1 MTIPAPTDRRDAPHI
16 AGPPRTRE
24 VPAAGPES
32 ASGPESVTRVAEPVG
47 WVRRLGRQLWVY
59 RRNTVLAFG
68 GALLATL
75 VTAAVPL
82 VERQVIDNVV
92 VTHRHSLTP
101 YLIMLLASGVVIFGA
116 AFLRRF
122 YGGKLSLDVQYDLRD
137 AVFGTIE
144 RLDGARQDALST
156 GQVVSRAISDV
167 TVIQGLLSYLPMVS
181 GNLVL
186 FIVSLVAM
194 AWLSPVLTLIA
205 LAMGPALFLL
215 GARARHTVFP
225 ATWAA
230 QQQAGEVAGAVEE
243 AVAGVRVVKGFGQEP
258 RELDRVSAHAR
269 VLFALR
275 MRAVRI
281 TSRFG
286 AAMQAV
292 PALGQVAVLALGG
305 WLALTDRITL
315 GTFLAFSTYLGAL
328 IGPTRTLAGLLTV
341 GQQARASTVRI
352 FEIIDSRSTITDPPD
367 AVTLDSARGLVEL
380 DGVTFGYQPDRP
392 VLRDVSL
399 RIEPGETVALVG
411 TSGSGKSTISQLL
424 PRFYDPQ
431 AGAVRLDGHD
441 VRTLTLRSLRAQLGM
456 VFEDSF
462 LYSDTVRAN
471 IGYGRP
477 DATEDQVVAAARAAQ
492 ADGFIRDLPDG
503 YDTVVGEQGLTLSGG
518 QRQRVALARALLSD
532 PTVLILDDATS
543 AVDAGIEA
551 RIHATLAEVMRG
563 RTTLL
568 IAHRRSTL
576 HLADRIAVLD
586 AGRIVDLGTEDELAV
601 RSPLFRALLAGPG
614 DTLADQTPPDPAGTA
629 SRTDAAGT
637 AAAVPQAAVPQ
648 AAVPQAAVTQAEVAG
663 SAASEA
669 AVPGPAV
676 GSGLVVPAV
685 LGSRIGGQGSAAGG
699 HRNGAVAAGTG
710 GGRGFGGGSG
720 GVGGGARAFGGPGG
734 RAIGGG
740 GAFGDVPATPELLA
754 KVDALPPAEDDPSVD
769 QAAAAAPDPGF
780 TLGRLLAWVRVPLVV
795 GLLLVALDAVAGL
808 ALPALVRHAV
818 DAGVTNHARGVLFG
832 TAGIA
837 LAITLADWV
846 TQVYQTRVTGR
857 MGERL
862 LYVLRV
868 KTFAHLQ
875 RLGLDYYERELA
887 GRIMTRMTTDVD
899 ALSTF
904 LQTGLTTAIVSLL
917 SFFGVLIAL
926 LILDAELALVV
937 VAVLPVLIVATVIFR
952 RRSSIAYTEAR
963 ERVSAVNASLQENL
977 TGLRVAQAFGRE
989 EVNQERFRALAD
1001 SYRRSRM
1008 RAQQMIAF
1016 YFPGVEFLSR
1026 IAGALV
1032 LGIGAHLAVH
1042 GDLSAGAL
1050 LAFLLY
1056 VNLFFS
1062 PVQQLSQVFDGYQQA
1077 MVGLRRLSD
1086 LLRTPTSTP
1095 PAERPRAVGR
1105 LTGEVVLDD
1114 VTFAYTVAA
1123 RPGAG
1128 GPAGG
1133 TRTAGNAVD
1142 GVSLRIAPGETVAFV
1157 GETGAGKSTMLKLIA
1172 RYYDVTSGAVRI
1184 DGVDVRE
1191 FDLSAFRRRL
1201 GVVPQ
1206 EPFVFS
1212 GTVRDAIAYARPD
1225 ASDEQV
1231 RAAAHAVGAEAFIEA
1246 LPDGYDQAVG
1256 ERGRGLSAGQRQLLA
1271 LARAE
1276 LADPDILL
1284 FDEAT
1289 AALDLATEAAVTA
1302 AAEAVTT
1309 RRTTIVIA
1317 HRLTTA
1323 ARADRVVV
1331 MADGR
1336 IAEQGTH
1343 AELVR
1348 AGGAY
1353 ARLWAAFTAGAD
1365 PTAAPG
1371 TDAIPD
1377 TDAISDTDA
1386 IPDTGAM
1393 PDTGAVPAPPDA
1405 EHSAVS

>member
-1 MTIPAPTDRRDAPHI
+1 AGGGRR
-16 AGPPRTRE
+16 
-24 VPAAGPES
+24 
-32 ASGPESVTRVAEPVG
+32 
-47 WVRRLGRQLWVY
+47 
-59 RRNTVLAFG
+59 
-68 GALLATL
+68 
-75 VTAAVPL
+75 
-82 VERQVIDNVV
+82 ID
-92 VTHRHSLTP
+92 
-101 YLIMLLASGVVIFGA
+101 
-116 AFLRRF
+116 
-122 YGGKLSLDVQYDLRD
+122 
-137 AVFGTIE
+137 
-144 RLDGARQDALST
+144 
-156 GQVVSRAISDV
+156 
-167 TVIQGLLSYLPMVS
+167 
-181 GNLVL
+181 
-186 FIVSLVAM
+186 
-194 AWLSPVLTLIA
+194 
-205 LAMGPALFLL
+205 
-215 GARARHTVFP
+215 
-225 ATWAA
+225 
-230 QQQAGEVAGAVEE
+230 
-243 AVAGVRVVKGFGQEP
+243 
-258 RELDRVSAHAR
+258 
-269 VLFALR
+269 
-275 MRAVRI
+275 
-281 TSRFG
+281 
-286 AAMQAV
+286 
-292 PALGQVAVLALGG
+292 
-305 WLALTDRITL
+305 
-315 GTFLAFSTYLGAL
+315 
-328 IGPTRTLAGLLTV
+328 
-341 GQQARASTVRI
+341 
-352 FEIIDSRSTITDPPD
+352 
-367 AVTLDSARGLVEL
+367 
-380 DGVTFGYQPDRP
+380 
-392 VLRDVSL
+392 
-399 RIEPGETVALVG
+399 
-411 TSGSGKSTISQLL
+411 
-424 PRFYDPQ
+424 
-431 AGAVRLDGHD
+431 
-441 VRTLTLRSLRAQLGM
+441 
-456 VFEDSF
+456 
-462 LYSDTVRAN
+462 
-471 IGYGRP
+471 
-477 DATEDQVVAAARAAQ
+477 VAA
-492 ADGFIRDLPDG
+492 
-503 YDTVVGEQGLTLSGG
+503 
-518 QRQRVALARALLSD
+518 
-532 PTVLILDDATS
+532 
-543 AVDAGIEA
+543 
-551 RIHATLAEVMRG
+551 
-563 RTTLL
+563 
-568 IAHRRSTL
+568 
-576 HLADRIAVLD
+576 
-586 AGRIVDLGTEDELAV
+586 
-601 RSPLFRALLAGPG
+601 
-614 DTLADQTPPDPAGTA
+614 
-629 SRTDAAGT
+629 
-637 AAAVPQAAVPQ
+637 
-648 AAVPQAAVTQAEVAG
+648 
-663 SAASEA
+663 
-669 AVPGPAV
+669 
-676 GSGLVVPAV
+676 
-685 LGSRIGGQGSAAGG
+685 
-699 HRNGAVAAGTG
+699 AAGTG
-710 GGRGFGGGSG
+710 GGRGLGGGRG
-720 GVGGGARAFGGPGG
+720 GIGGGARAFGGPGG

-754 KVDALPPAEDDPSVD
+754 KVDGLPPAEDDPTVN
-769 QAAAAAPDPGF
+769 QAAAAAPDPDF

-818 DAGVTNHARGVLFG
+818 DAGVTNQSRAVLFG

-937 VAVLPVLIVATVIFR
+937 VAVLPALIVATVIFR
-952 RRSSIAYTEAR
+952 RRSSAAYTEAR

-989 EVNQERFRALAD
+989 DVNQERFRALAD

-1008 RAQQMIAF
+1008 RAQQMIAI

-1042 GDLSAGAL
+1042 GHLSAGAL

-1095 PAERPRAVGR
+1095 AAEHPRAVDR

-1123 RPGAG
+1123 RPGTP
-1128 GPAGG
+1128 GPATTS

-1142 GVSLRIAPGETVAFV
+1142 GISLRIAPGETVAFV
-1157 GETGAGKSTMLKLIA
+1157 GETGAGKSTVLKLIA
-1172 RYYDVTSGAVRI
+1172 RYYDVTGGAVRI

-1212 GTVRDAIAYARPD
+1212 GSIRDAIAYARPD

-1231 RAAAHAVGAEAFIEA
+1231 RAAARAVGAEAFIEA

-1302 AAEAVTT
+1302 AAQAVTT

-1331 MADGR
+1331 MAGGR

-1353 ARLWAAFTAGAD
+1353 ARLWAAFTATAD
-1365 PTAAPG
+1365 PTTA
-1371 TDAIPD
+1371 D
-1377 TDAISDTDA
+1377 
-1386 IPDTGAM
+1386 
-1393 PDTGAVPAPPDA
+1393 
-1405 EHSAVS
+1405 

>member
-1 MTIPAPTDRRDAPHI
+1 MPQASQLTPGVSDVSGFGADAGAPVQQAPPEAERDR
-16 AGPPRTRE
+16 
-24 VPAAGPES
+24 
-32 ASGPESVTRVAEPVG
+32 G
-47 WVRRLGRQLWVY
+47 WVRRLLGAVLVY
-59 RRNTVLAFG
+59 RRNAMLAFG
-68 GALLATL
+68 SALLGTL

-82 VERQVIDNVV
+82 VERSVIDNVV
-92 VTHRHSLTP
+92 ITHRHALAP
-101 YLIMLLASGVVIFGA
+101 YLAVLLASGVLIFGFA
-116 AFLRRF
+116 YVRRF
-122 YGGKLSLDVQYDLRD
+122 VGGKLSLDVQYDLRD
-137 AVFGTIE
+137 AVFATIE
-144 RLDGARQDALST
+144 RLDGNRQDQLST

-167 TVIQGLLSYLPMVS
+167 TAIQGLLSYLPMVT
-181 GNLVL
+181 GNVVL
-186 FIVSLVAM
+186 FFASMAAM
-194 AWLSPVLTLIA
+194 AWLSPLLTLIA
-205 LAMGPALFLL
+205 VAMGPVLYFLGL
-215 GARARHTVFP
+215 RARHTVFP

-243 AVAGVRVVKGFGQEP
+243 AVAGVRVVKGFGQES
-258 RELDRVSAHAR
+258 RELDRLATHAR
-269 VLFALR
+269 LLFALR

-292 PALGQVAVLALGG
+292 PALGQVAVLAFGG

-341 GQQARASTVRI
+341 GQQAKASTVRI
-352 FEIIDSRSTITDPPD
+352 FEIIDSRPTISDAPD
-367 AVTLDSARGLVEL
+367 AHTLGAARGLVEL
-380 DGVTFGYQPDRP
+380 DDVTFGYQSQRP
-392 VLRDVSL
+392 VLRGVSL
-399 RIEPGETVALVG
+399 RVEPGETLALVG

-424 PRFYDPQ
+424 ARFYDPQ
-431 AGAVRLDGHD
+431 GGTVRLDGHD
-441 VRTLTLRSLRAQLGM
+441 VRTLTLASLRAQLGM

-471 IGYGRP
+471 ISYGRP
-477 DATEDQVVAAARAAQ
+477 DATDDQIFAAARAAQ
-492 ADGFIRDLPDG
+492 ADGFVRALPDG

-518 QRQRVALARALLSD
+518 QRQRVALARALLTD
-532 PTVLILDDATS
+532 PRVLILDDATS
-543 AVDAGIEA
+543 AVDARIEA
-551 RIHATLAEVMRG
+551 EIHAALAEAMRG
-563 RTTLL
+563 RTTIL

-586 AGRIVDLGTEDELAV
+586 AGRVVDQGTEAELAA
-601 RSPLFRALLAGPG
+601 RCPLFRRLLAGPG
-614 DTLADQTPPDPAGTA
+614 DNLAAEEPAPEPPAIPAPAPAPVIPAG
-629 SRTDAAGT
+629 RRY
-637 AAAVPQAAVPQ
+637 
-648 AAVPQAAVTQAEVAG
+648 G
-663 SAASEA
+663 SVS
-669 AVPGPAV
+669 
-676 GSGLVVPAV
+676 GSD
-685 LGSRIGGQGSAAGG
+685 
-699 HRNGAVAAGTG
+699 
-710 GGRGFGGGSG
+710 GGRGGFGGR
-720 GVGGGARAFGGPGG
+720 GGGGIGGGQAFRGPAGRAF
-734 RAIGGG
+734 GGG
-740 GAFGDVPATPELLA
+740 GAFGDVPATPDLLA
-754 KVDALPPAEDDPSVD
+754 KVDALPPATEDPGID

-780 TLGRLLAWVRVPLVV
+780 TLRRLLAWVRIPLVV

-808 ALPALVRHAV
+808 AVPALVRHAV
-818 DAGVTNHARGVLFG
+818 DDGVSTGARDVLFA

-837 LAITLADWV
+837 LAVTLADWV
-846 TQVYQTRVTGR
+846 IQIWQTRVTGR

-868 KTFAHLQ
+868 KTFAQLQ

-917 SFFGVLIAL
+917 SFFGVLVAL

-937 VAVLPVLIVATVIFR
+937 VAVLPILIVATIVFR
-952 RRSSIAYTEAR
+952 RHSSAAYTESR

-989 EVNQERFRALAD
+989 QVNQERFRELSDA
-1001 SYRRSRM
+1001 YRRSRT
-1008 RAQQMIAF
+1008 RAQRMIAI

-1026 IAGALV
+1026 IALALV
-1032 LGIGAHLAVH
+1032 LGVGAHLVDH
-1042 GDLSAGAL
+1042 GTLTAGGL
-1050 LAFLLY
+1050 LAFMLY

-1095 PAERPRAVGR
+1095 PAEHPRAVGR
-1105 LTGEVVLDD
+1105 LTGDIVLDD
-1114 VTFAYTVAA
+1114 VTFGYTVAGMA
-1123 RPGAG
+1123 AK
-1128 GPAGG
+1128 
-1133 TRTAGNAVD
+1133 TRAVD

-1157 GETGAGKSTMLKLIA
+1157 GETGAGKSTVLKLVA
-1172 RYYDVTSGAVRI
+1172 RFYDVTGGAIRI

-1191 FDLSAFRRRL
+1191 FDLSGYRRRL
-1201 GVVPQ
+1201 GIVPQ

-1231 RAAAHAVGAEAFIEA
+1231 RAAAQAVGAETFIA
-1246 LPDGYDQAVG
+1246 SLPEGYDHPVG

-1302 AAEAVTT
+1302 AAQAVTT

-1331 MADGR
+1331 MAGGR

-1343 AELVR
+1343 AELVD

-1353 ARLWAAFTAGAD
+1353 ARLWQAFTAGN
-1365 PTAAPG
+1365 
-1371 TDAIPD
+1371 
-1377 TDAISDTDA
+1377 S
-1386 IPDTGAM
+1386 AM
-1393 PDTGAVPAPPDA
+1393 A
-1405 EHSAVS
+1405 